1 MIYKTLVGYFK
12 PYGPAVLLTFGLAA
26 INQVFSLLDPFIL
39 QKIIDRIAV
48 AAKEGRLQSW
58 SNQDFLEAS
67 GLLVLAALGVAMVSR
82 IAKNLQD
89 YMVNRITQQVGA
101 RMYSDGLRHAL
112 SLPYEDFEDARS
124 GQ

>member
-58 SNQDFLEAS
+58 SNQDFLDAS

-82 IAKNLQD
+82 IAKN
-89 YMVNRITQQVGA
+89 
-101 RMYSDGLRHAL
+101 
-112 SLPYEDFEDARS
+112 
-124 GQ
+124 